1 MVDHRGSGCDCW
13 HLAQTSPGGSLA
25 AVRIHFVD
33 LYDRCASLRYAA
45 TCQTV
50 KTFAILCMSS
60 SMLRNARKQNV
71 LRTSVS
77 GKSRRLTT
85 SVSGNSR
92 RLTTSVSG
100 KSRRLPKK
108 PNGLS
113 DMSCSTKEI
122 RETRRNE
129 RKATQSSLPR
139 CKGTRSSTWSLEELI
154 LPS

>member
-1 MVDHRGSGCDCW
+1 
-13 HLAQTSPGGSLA
+13 LA

-71 LRTSVS
+71 LRTSVSGKSRRLTTSVS